1 MIQVIRQNFQ
11 VAVFKCSMQLIA
23 HTMKQIAG
31 DSIIQLNIKLS
42 QFRQLEHTIFDLTTI
57 VDKQHISENS
67 GLWKTSNIKQQSH
80 MIQPMDPYQLWEER
94 AIHLQVGGQQ
104 QAMGHKSRLQQRLQS
119 PPHKHSMQN
128 GTLIHT
134 LCQLIQMVDIAFP
147 TTRPLS

>member
-1 MIQVIRQNFQ
+1 
-11 VAVFKCSMQLIA
+11 
-23 HTMKQIAG
+23 MKQIAG

-104 QAMGHKSRLQQRLQS
+104 QAMGHKSRLPQKSQ
-119 PPHKHSMQN
+119 PHRIIPFMLIGHQTPTPSHS
-128 GTLIHT
+128 
-134 LCQLIQMVDIAFP
+134 IQMVVVEECLKYHQMQHI
-147 TTRPLS
+147 LEII